1 MYSDKTI
8 IIGLGNPILSDDSV
22 GVHAARSL
30 NNVQKV
36 REVAE
41 VREVYAGGLRLL
53 DVLAGYERAII
64 IDAMQTG
71 AEPGTVR
78 KFSLADL
85 PRTRNLASTH
95 DADLPTALE
104 AGRKLGME
112 LPGEIV
118 VFGIEAADVVNFGEK
133 LTPAVER
140 GMEEAVQMI
149 IGLLETD
156 LHRSSSHS

>member
-1 MYSDKTI
+1 MASTI

-22 GVHAARSL
+22 GIHAARRL
-30 NNVQKV
+30 AEVQKV

-71 AEPGTVR
+71 AAPGTVR
-78 KFSLADL
+78 RFSIEDM
-85 PRTRNLASTH
+85 PKTRNLASTH

-104 AGRKLGME
+104 AGKALGMK

-118 VFGIEAADVVNFGEK
+118 VFGIEAADTINFGEK
-133 LTPAVER
+133 LTPGTAQ
-140 GMEEAVQMI
+140 GLEEAIKQI
-149 IGLLETD
+149 KGIL
-156 LHRSSSHS
+156 